1 MNAVS
6 RNTLEEAIGIQM
18 AHLARSE
25 GHRPGLPNT
34 DQRAIEKVKQTR
46 RERSA
51 NAKYYDETK
60 SLIIR
65 SIKRGTKTAPGI
77 AKSNDLNINF
87 VRSICRD
94 LHGAGTLV
102 KEVRTSPGGSRV
114 YVWSIATP

>member
-18 AHLARSE
+18 AHLARIE

-51 NAKYYDETK
+51 HAKCYEEAK
-60 SLIIR
+60 SLVIR
-65 SIKRGTKTAPGI
+65 SIMRGTKTAPGI
-77 AKSNDLNINF
+77 AKSNNLNVYF

-94 LHGAGTLV
+94 LHIAGLLL
-102 KEVRTSPGGSRV
+102 KEVRTSPSGSRV